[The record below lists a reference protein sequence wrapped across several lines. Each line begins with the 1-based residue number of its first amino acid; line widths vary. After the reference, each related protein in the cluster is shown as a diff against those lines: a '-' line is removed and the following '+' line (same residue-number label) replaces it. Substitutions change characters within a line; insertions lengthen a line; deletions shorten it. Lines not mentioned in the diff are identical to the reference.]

1 MNIKELHATEKE
13 VSAVSFFKSDQANAT
28 ALQIL
33 RGGKLSEHITKV
45 PALLICL
52 EGKVI
57 FGNESGAKLTLSSG
71 DYVRI
76 EPLLKHWIE
85 AEESSQLLLIK

>member
-1 MNIKELHATEKE
+1 MNIKELHTTEKE

-33 RGGKLSEHITKV
+33 SGGKLNEHITKV

-52 EGKVI
+52 GGKVI
-57 FGNESGAKLTLSSG
+57 FRNENGIELPLFSG
-71 DYVRI
+71 DFIII
-76 EPLLKHWIE
+76 EPMVKHWIE
-85 AEESSQLLLIK
+85 AELTTQLVLIK

>member
-1 MNIKELHATEKE
+1 MNIKELHTTEKE
-13 VSAVSFFKSDQANAT
+13 VSAVSFFKSEQANAT

-33 RGGKLSEHITKV
+33 KGGKLSKHITKV

-57 FGNESGAKLTLSSG
+57 FGNDSGSKLTLFSG
-71 DYVRI
+71 DYIHI
-76 EPLLKHWIE
+76 EPEIIHWIE